1 MHAHARTHACVHT
14 RVCVCVYFLMEAFKA
29 VTNVYLDLMGQNL
42 INNVDTV

>member
-1 MHAHARTHACVHT
+1 MHACTCTHTCMRAH
-14 RVCVCVYFLMEAFKA
+14 VCVCVYFLMEAFKA